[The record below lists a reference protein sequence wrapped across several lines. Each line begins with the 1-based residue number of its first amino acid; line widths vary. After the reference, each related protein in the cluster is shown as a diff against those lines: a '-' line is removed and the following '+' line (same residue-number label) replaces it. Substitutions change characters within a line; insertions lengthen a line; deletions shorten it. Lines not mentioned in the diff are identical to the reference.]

1 MIIPHRGG
9 RAGGSLLPL
18 SEKLAPR
25 KRTGLE
31 FIYGAGESAAEVIVG
46 SGVTTWKPRAAVAQ
60 DGDDLWRGGATAQQF
75 FSDPFISD
83 APVRLW
89 EAFKNPQS
97 VQPSSIAAGRAGG
110 WFAARQT
117 VCIDGIVGHVR
128 RNRARRQRQVGRT
141 SHTAFGLLQQ
151 SATPR
156 GQASVGVQ
164 HLQPRRIAASV
175 ASLWFFIG
183 EPSQTA
189 QVTPIGAGQ
198 VAAIGESQILA
209 DEAGDGRLDGSGADS
224 HPGLQIAGA
233 GLEYHTRFVPGT
245 STYVEGAAEKNP
257 MIRRGYSRDH
267 RPDCE
272 QLVIALIVNN
282 EGFPFSYE
290 TFDGNRTDVSTMETI
305 LRMVERKYG
314 KARRIWVFDRGI
326 VSEEN
331 LAAIRKRDG
340 QYLTGTP
347 RSQMKQFEAEL
358 LKEDWTQ
365 VRPEVEV
372 KKVAIPQGEETYILC
387 RTSGRKEK
395 EKAIRN
401 RFSNS
406 METALKGLEK
416 AIATGRLKDRN
427 KMERRL
433 GKIQARHPQVNDL
446 YDVALKDTAEGVR
459 LFWQIKEDRK
469 NWRESREGAYLL
481 RTNLQAETAEELWS
495 KYMQL
500 TEAEASFRAL
510 KSELSIRPLFHQLEP
525 RVKAHVMVAFLGYAL
540 WVTLKHLLKRRP
552 AIVPKPSASGVEN
565 AQPMTPMKAIALL
578 STLQSADIVLP
589 TTDGREIRLRRIT
602 EPTAEQKS
610 LLRQLGISL
619 PEHLQFH
626 RECSADSAIA

>member
-1 MIIPHRGG
+1 LVETVRTPDGPRQKTLCYLGELNSSAQARWLTTVDVFNEQGETRQLKLFPSHVEPPTDDPQVARV
-9 RAGGSLLPL
+9 LLNKVRL
-18 SEKLAPR
+18 E
-25 KRTGLE
+25 RTRQFGACFLGLE
-31 FIYGAGESAAEVIVG
+31 LWKRLELDRFFEQAVDGESADVPWSRVAALLAINRLCAPG
-46 SGVTTWKPRAAVAQ
+46 SELAIEQGWYPSTAM
-60 DGDDLWRGGATAQQF
+60 DDL
-75 FSDPFISD
+75 
-83 APVRLW
+83 
-89 EAFKNPQS
+89 
-97 VQPSSIAAGRAGG
+97 
-110 WFAARQT
+110 
-117 VCIDGIVGHVR
+117 
-128 RNRARRQRQVGRT
+128 
-141 SHTAFGLLQQ
+141 
-151 SATPR
+151 
-156 GQASVGVQ
+156 
-164 HLQPRRIAASV
+164 
-175 ASLWFFIG
+175 
-183 EPSQTA
+183 
-189 QVTPIGAGQ
+189 
-198 VAAIGESQILA
+198 
-209 DEAGDGRLDGSGADS
+209 
-224 HPGLQIAGA
+224 LQIDEGKINDTRLYRCLDHILPHKTKLERHLKNRYGELFGA
-233 GLEYHTRFVPGT
+233 EFDVLLYDLT

-257 MIRRGYSRDH
+257 MVRRGYSRDH

-290 TFDGNRTDVSTMETI
+290 TFDGNRSDVSTMETI

-331 LAAIRKRDG
+331 LAAIRKRGG

-372 KKVAIPQGEETYILC
+372 KKVVIPGGEETYILC
-387 RTSGRKEK
+387 RTAGRKEK
-395 EKAIRN
+395 ESAIRN

-416 AIATGRLKDRN
+416 AIVKGRLKDRN

-446 YDVALKDTAEGVR
+446 YDVGLKDTVDGVR
-459 LFWQIKEDRK
+459 LSWQIKEDRK

-481 RTNLQAETAEELWS
+481 RTNLKAETAEELWA

-552 AIVPKPSASGVEN
+552 AIVPKPTASGVDN
-565 AQPMTPMKAIALL
+565 AEPMTPMRAIALL

-610 LLRQLGISL
+610 LLRQLGIDL

-626 RECSADSAIA
+626 RECSVDSAIA

>member
-1 MIIPHRGG
+1 MFLRAHG
-9 RAGGSLLPL
+9 RKKDGKEHTYWSLVETVRTPEGPRQKTLCYL
-18 SEKLAPR
+18 GELNSSAQARWLTTVEVFNEQGEAQQLKLFPSHVEPPPDDPQVAR
-25 KRTGLE
+25 VELNKVRLERTRQFGACFLGLE
-31 FIYGAGESAAEVIVG
+31 LWKRLQLDRFFEQAIDGETADVPW
-46 SGVTTWKPRAAVAQ
+46 SGVTALLAINRLCAPGSELAIEQRWFPSTAL
-60 DGDDLWRGGATAQQF
+60 GDLLRIDEGKINDTRLYRCLDRILPHKTKLERHLKNRYGELFGAEFDVLLYDL
-75 FSDPFISD
+75 
-83 APVRLW
+83 
-89 EAFKNPQS
+89 
-97 VQPSSIAAGRAGG
+97 
-110 WFAARQT
+110 
-117 VCIDGIVGHVR
+117 
-128 RNRARRQRQVGRT
+128 
-141 SHTAFGLLQQ
+141 
-151 SATPR
+151 
-156 GQASVGVQ
+156 
-164 HLQPRRIAASV
+164 
-175 ASLWFFIG
+175 
-183 EPSQTA
+183 
-189 QVTPIGAGQ
+189 
-198 VAAIGESQILA
+198 
-209 DEAGDGRLDGSGADS
+209 
-224 HPGLQIAGA
+224 
-233 GLEYHTRFVPGT
+233 T

-257 MIRRGYSRDH
+257 MVRRGYSRDH

-290 TFDGNRTDVSTMETI
+290 TFNGNRTDVSTMETI

-358 LKEDWTQ
+358 LKDDWTQ

-372 KKVAIPQGEETYILC
+372 RKVAIPQGEETYILC

-395 EKAIRN
+395 EQAIRK

-406 METALKGLEK
+406 METALKGMEK
-416 AIATGRLKDRN
+416 TIAAGRLKDRN

-446 YDVALKDTAEGVR
+446 YDVALKDTAEGIR
-459 LFWQIKEDRK
+459 LFWEIKEDRK

-481 RTNLQAETAEELWS
+481 RTNLKAGTAEELWS

-552 AIVPKPSASGVEN
+552 AIVPTPSVSGVEN
-565 AQPMTPMKAIALL
+565 AQPMTPMRAIALL

-602 EPTAEQKS
+602 EPTAEHKL

-619 PEHLQFH
+619 PEQLRMHC
-626 RECSADSAIA
+626 ECSADSALA

>member
-1 MIIPHRGG
+1 MFLRSHG
-9 RAGGSLLPL
+9 RMKDGKDHTYWSLVETVRTPDGPRQKTLCYLGELNSSAQARWLTTVEVFNEQGETRQLKLFPSHVEPPPDDPQVARVLLNKVRLERTRQFGSCFL
-18 SEKLAPR
+18 
-25 KRTGLE
+25 GLE
-31 FIYGAGESAAEVIVG
+31 LWKRLELDRFYEQAVDNESADVPWSRVVALLAINRLSAPG
-46 SGVTTWKPRAAVAQ
+46 SELAIEQRWYPSTAL
-60 DGDDLWRGGATAQQF
+60 DDL
-75 FSDPFISD
+75 
-83 APVRLW
+83 
-89 EAFKNPQS
+89 
-97 VQPSSIAAGRAGG
+97 
-110 WFAARQT
+110 
-117 VCIDGIVGHVR
+117 
-128 RNRARRQRQVGRT
+128 
-141 SHTAFGLLQQ
+141 LQ
-151 SATPR
+151 
-156 GQASVGVQ
+156 
-164 HLQPRRIAASV
+164 I
-175 ASLWFFIG
+175 
-183 EPSQTA
+183 
-189 QVTPIGAGQ
+189 
-198 VAAIGESQILA
+198 
-209 DEAGDGRLDGSGADS
+209 EAGKINDTRLYRCLDRILPHKTKLERHLKNRYGELFGAEFDV
-224 HPGLQIAGA
+224 L
-233 GLEYHTRFVPGT
+233 LYDLT

-257 MIRRGYSRDH
+257 MVRRGYSRDH

-365 VRPEVEV
+365 VRPEVEI

-387 RTSGRKEK
+387 RTAGRKEK

-406 METALKGLEK
+406 METALNGLEK
-416 AIATGRLKDRN
+416 AIVTGRLKDRN

-446 YDVALKDTAEGVR
+446 YDLALRDSAEGVR
-459 LFWQIKEDRK
+459 LFWEIKEERK
-469 NWRESREGAYLL
+469 NWRQSREGAYLL
-481 RTNLQAETAEELWS
+481 RTNLKAETAEDLWS

-552 AIVPKPSASGVEN
+552 AIVPKPSATGVEN

-610 LLRQLGISL
+610 LLCQLGISL
-619 PEHLQFH
+619 PEHLRFH